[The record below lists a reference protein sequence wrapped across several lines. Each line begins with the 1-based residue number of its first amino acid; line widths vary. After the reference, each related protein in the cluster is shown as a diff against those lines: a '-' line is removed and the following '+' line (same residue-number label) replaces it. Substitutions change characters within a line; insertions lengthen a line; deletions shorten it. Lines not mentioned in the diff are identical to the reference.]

1 MATQVG
7 DLTTEETALLRSAMT
22 KVKKIVGN
30 PEQKRMKI
38 GWMRKYQNS
47 NPDALTDEELRIMQ
61 KRYFGDHVSDDEY
74 KKLLEKSQGPALK
87 ELKEAHEARKKKVG
101 ICANAFGLSDKMHAK
116 FRRQANIL
124 EYIEQ
129 GLPQTES
136 EKAEVKKR
144 EAAQKAMMAVYVQ
157 ADRERTLAS
166 RDGGRDRNCDE
177 HGNAH
182 LAGDNHIVI
191 Q

>member
-1 MATQVG
+1 MASRVG
-7 DLTTEETALLRSAMT
+7 DLTEEETNLLRSAMA
-22 KVKKIVGN
+22 KVKNIDGN
-30 PEQKRMKI
+30 PEQKRTKI

-74 KKLLEKSQGPALK
+74 KKHLEKLQGPALK

-136 EKAEVKKR
+136 EKAEVKQR
-144 EAAQKAMMAVYVQ
+144 EATQKAMMAVYEQ
-157 ADRERTLAS
+157 AYRERTLAS
-166 RDGGRDRNCDE
+166 RDGARDSNCDVP
-177 HGNAH
+177 GNGY